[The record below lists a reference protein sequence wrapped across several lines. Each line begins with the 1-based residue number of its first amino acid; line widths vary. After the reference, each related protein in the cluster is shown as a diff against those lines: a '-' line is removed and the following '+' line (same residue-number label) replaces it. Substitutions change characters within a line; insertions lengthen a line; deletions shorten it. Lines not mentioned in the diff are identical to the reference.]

1 MDHGGDQTDSIET
14 PTSWVVACAVLTV
27 LTISYGAPLI
37 TVVALKPIAAE
48 FGTTRSS
55 PALAVSLTYIGSGMG
70 GIAMGWLAGRIGPRR
85 VAMACGTMIAAG
97 LVLASLGGLYQLYA
111 SNLLLIG
118 LLGASGMFSP
128 MMAYVTRWFDRHR
141 GSAIALVSSGQYV
154 AGAVWPLLFQA
165 GVEAFGWRLTM
176 RIFAIVVAVTILPLA
191 AWFFRRPPEAA
202 GREVASAARGAI
214 SASAGR
220 LRPNLTTALLAAA
233 IFCCCVTM
241 SMPLAHIIAYCGDIG
256 IGAKPGAAML
266 SLQLA
271 AGVVAQ
277 QLWGWVADRLGGLR
291 TVLFA
296 STGMATA
303 MAGFLLTQDEI
314 GLFSVSAVFGLA
326 FGGLIPGYILAV
338 REMFPVAEATWR
350 IPIVMFPGALG
361 MAAGGWL
368 AGALYDGFGFYAPA
382 FAAGLLFNLLN
393 LAVVGTLVAVR
404 RPPRWMVEAA

>member
-1 MDHGGDQTDSIET
+1 M
-14 PTSWVVACAVLTV
+14 
-27 LTISYGAPLI
+27 
-37 TVVALKPIAAE
+37 
-48 FGTTRSS
+48 
-55 PALAVSLTYIGSGMG
+55 
-70 GIAMGWLAGRIGPRR
+70 
-85 VAMACGTMIAAG
+85 
-97 LVLASLGGLYQLYA
+97 
-111 SNLLLIG
+111 
-118 LLGASGMFSP
+118 
-128 MMAYVTRWFDRHR
+128 
-141 GSAIALVSSGQYV
+141 
-154 AGAVWPLLFQA
+154 
-165 GVEAFGWRLTM
+165 
-176 RIFAIVVAVTILPLA
+176 
-191 AWFFRRPPEAA
+191 
-202 GREVASAARGAI
+202 
-214 SASAGR
+214 GR
-220 LRPNLTTALLAAA
+220 LRPNLAMTLLAAA

-296 STGMATA
+296 SMGMAAA

-338 REMFPVAEATWR
+338 REMFPAAEATWR
-350 IPIVMFPGALG
+350 IPIVLFPGALG

-393 LAVVGTLVAVR
+393 LAVVGILVTTYRPRQWIMKAV
-404 RPPRWMVEAA
+404 

>member
-1 MDHGGDQTDSIET
+1 MDHARGQSDSIET
-14 PTSWVVACAVLTV
+14 PTSWIVAGVALTV

-48 FGTTRSS
+48 FGTPRSA
-55 PALAVSLTYIGSGMG
+55 PALAVSLTYIGSGIG
-70 GIAMGWLAGRIGPRR
+70 GIAMGWLAGRVGLRR
-85 VAMACGTMIAAG
+85 VAISCGMMIAAG
-97 LVLASLGGLYQLYA
+97 LVLASFGGLYQLYA

-154 AGAVWPLLFQA
+154 AGAVWPLIFQA
-165 GVEAFGWRLTM
+165 GVDAFGWRLTM
-176 RIFAIVVAVTILPLA
+176 RVFAIVVAATILPLA
-191 AWFFRRPPEAA
+191 GWFFLPPPAPGAAGSAAA
-202 GREVASAARGAI
+202 GRRTDAP
-214 SASAGR
+214 
-220 LRPNLTTALLAAA
+220 LRQLHPNLTMALLGVA

-241 SMPLAHIIAYCGDIG
+241 SMPLAHIVAYCGDIG
-256 IGAKPGAAML
+256 LGAKLGAAML

-277 QLWGWVADRLGGLR
+277 QLWGWVADRVGGLR
-291 TVLFA
+291 TVLFT
-296 STGMATA
+296 STGMAAA
-303 MAGFLLTQDEI
+303 MTGFLLTQDEI
-314 GLFSVSAVFGLA
+314 GLFSVSAVFGMA

-338 REMFPVAEATWR
+338 REIFPAAEATWR

-361 MAAGGWL
+361 MAVGGWL
-368 AGALYDGFGFYAPA
+368 AGAIYDRFGFYAPA

-393 LAVVGTLVAVR
+393 LAVVGTLVRVHR
-404 RPPRWMVEAA
+404 SPRLRVAAA

>member
-1 MDHGGDQTDSIET
+1 MDHGGRQPDSIET
-14 PTSWVVACAVLTV
+14 RASWVVACVALTV

-37 TVVALKPIAAE
+37 TVVALKPIALE
-48 FGTTRSS
+48 FGTTRSA
-55 PALAVSLTYIGSGMG
+55 PALAVSLTYVGSGMG
-70 GIAMGWLAGRIGPRR
+70 GIAMGWLAGRIGIRR
-85 VAMACGTMIAAG
+85 VAMGCGTMIAAG
-97 LVLASLGGLYQLYA
+97 LVLASFGGLYQLYA

-128 MMAYVTRWFDRHR
+128 MMAYVTRWFDHHR

-154 AGAVWPLLFQA
+154 GGALWPLLFQA
-165 GVEAFGWRLTM
+165 GIDAFGWRLTM
-176 RIFAIVVAVTILPLA
+176 RVFAIVVAVTILPLA
-191 AWFFRRPPEAA
+191 AWFFRPPPETAPKVAAAA
-202 GREVASAARGAI
+202 GRAYASV
-214 SASAGR
+214 GR
-220 LRPNLTTALLAAA
+220 LRPNLAMALLAAA

-296 STGMATA
+296 SVGMAAA

-338 REMFPVAEATWR
+338 REMFPAAEATWR
-350 IPIVMFPGALG
+350 IPIVLFPGALG

-393 LAVVGTLVAVR
+393 LAVVGTLVTTYRPRRLMMEAV
-404 RPPRWMVEAA
+404 

>member
-1 MDHGGDQTDSIET
+1 MDDSGDQPDSIET
-14 PTSWVVACAVLTV
+14 GTSWIVAGVALTV

-48 FGTTRSS
+48 FGTTRSA
-55 PALAVSLTYIGSGMG
+55 PALAVSLTYIGSGLG
-70 GIAMGWLAGRIGPRR
+70 GIAMGWLAGRIGLRR
-85 VAMACGTMIAAG
+85 VAMSCGTMIAVG
-97 LVLASLGGLYQLYA
+97 LVLASCGGLYQLYA

-128 MMAYVTRWFDRHR
+128 TLAYVTRWFDRHR

-165 GVEAFGWRLTM
+165 GVDTFGWRLTM
-176 RIFAIVVAVTILPLA
+176 RVFAIVVVVTIVPLA
-191 AWFFRRPPEAA
+191 AWFFRQPPETAA
-202 GREVASAARGAI
+202 KVAAAPGGGTYAPV
-214 SASAGR
+214 AR
-220 LRPNLTTALLAAA
+220 LRPNLTMAMLASA

-241 SMPLAHIIAYCGDIG
+241 AMPLAHIVAYCGDIG

-296 STGMATA
+296 STSMAIA

-338 REMFPVAEATWR
+338 REIFPAAEATWR
-350 IPIVMFPGALG
+350 IPIILFPGALG

-368 AGALYDGFGFYAPA
+368 AGAIYDGFGFYAPA

-393 LAVVGTLVAVR
+393 LAVVGILVMAHR
-404 RPPRWMVEAA
+404 SPRLMAEAA